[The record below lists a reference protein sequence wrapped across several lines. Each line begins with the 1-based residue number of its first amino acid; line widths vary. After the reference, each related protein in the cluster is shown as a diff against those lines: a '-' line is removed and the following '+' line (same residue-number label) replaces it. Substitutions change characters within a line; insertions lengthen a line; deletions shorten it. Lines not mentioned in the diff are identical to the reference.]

1 MMSAPISVERELLGI
16 APLFFVADVAKA
28 AAYYRDVLRF
38 GFDRIWGDPPCFCM
52 PHRDGLTIMLQEPDD
67 KTRIRP
73 NDADGCSWDAY
84 VWVRDADAL
93 FAMFQAKGAD
103 IVHAPVDRDYYG
115 NRELAVRDLDGYII
129 AGAHSIAAKAKRDAG
144 T

>member
-1 MMSAPISVERELLGI
+1 MTGQANVARDLLAV
-16 APLFFVADVAKA
+16 APLFFVADVTKS
-28 AAYYRDVLRF
+28 AAYYRYVLGF

-73 NDADGCSWDAY
+73 NGADGCSWDAY

-93 FAMFQAKGAD
+93 FAAFQANGAD
-103 IVHAPVDRDYYG
+103 IVHAPMDRAFYG
-115 NRELAVRDLDGYII
+115 NREFAVRDLDGYII
-129 AGAHSIAAKAKRDAG
+129 AFAHNIADRAMRDG
-144 T
+144 G